1 MNSIRLLQV
10 EHAEAWARLRQA
22 LWPDADEPAEELVLL
37 LSHPER
43 HGAFGAFAADG
54 TLLAFV
60 EVSLRPDPLNLMPVD
75 YGFVE
80 GWYVL
85 PEYRRRGIGAALVH
99 AAEAWARQR
108 GCTAMGSDTEI
119 GNELSQR
126 AHAALGYREVE
137 RVICF
142 RKRLD

>member
-1 MNSIRLLQV
+1 MYSIRPLQV

-37 LSHPER
+37 LAHPER
-43 HGAFGAFAADG
+43 YSAFGAFGADG
-54 TLLAFV
+54 TLLGFV
-60 EVSLRPDPLNLMPVD
+60 EVSLRPDPLSLLPVD

-80 GWYVL
+80 GWYVR
-85 PEYRRRGIGAALVH
+85 PKDRRRGIGAALVH

-108 GCTAMGSDTEI
+108 GCTAMGSDTEVE
-119 GNELSQR
+119 NELSQR

-137 RVICF
+137 RVVCF